1 MAVLEV
7 ENLKV
12 SYHTYAGEV
21 QSVRGI
27 SFQVENGET
36 LAIIGESGCGKS
48 VTARAIMQ
56 LIKGPQGEIK
66 EGSKISYNGRD
77 LLKMSKKELRE
88 YRGGECSIIFQ
99 DALVALNP
107 TMKIGKQIA
116 ESILLHQKID
126 KKEVNKEVIRLL
138 QLVGIPNPE
147 KRINDYP
154 FQFSGGMRQRVMIA
168 MAFAGNPKILIA
180 DEPTTALDVTI
191 QAQIM
196 DLIMD
201 LKNKLETAVILITHD
216 FGVVAGAADN
226 IAVMYAGTIIEYG
239 NCDEIFYNPKHPYTL
254 ALLKAVPK
262 MEWKS
267 KQLLDTIKGN
277 PPDLIAP
284 PKGCPF
290 AKRCEQCMN
299 ICLTD
304 IPDQVEIAKK
314 HLVSCH
320 LYHPENTN
328 GNKGSSRGGA
338 KNGRK

>member
-27 SFQVENGET
+27 SFQVDCGET

-48 VTARAIMQ
+48 VTARALMQ
-56 LIKGPQGEIK
+56 LVQRPQGEIK
-66 EGSKISYNGRD
+66 DGSKIRYNGKD
-77 LLKMSKKELRE
+77 ILSMNKKELRE

-107 TMKIGKQIA
+107 TMKVGKQI
-116 ESILLHQKID
+116 EENILLHQDLD
-126 KKEVNKEVIRLL
+126 KKLVKKEVIRLL
-138 QLVGIPNPE
+138 ELVGIPNAE
-147 KRINDYP
+147 RRRNQYP

-168 MAFAGNPKILIA
+168 MAIAGNPKILIA

-196 DLIMD
+196 ELIME
-201 LKNKLETAVILITHD
+201 LKEKLNTAVILITHD
-216 FGVVAGAADN
+216 FGVIAGAADK
-226 IAVMYAGTIIEYG
+226 IAVMYAGTIVEAG
-239 NCDEIFYNPKHPYTL
+239 RCEEIFYNPKHPYTW
-254 ALLKAVPK
+254 ALLNAVPK
-262 MEWKS
+262 MAWKS

-290 AKRCEQCMN
+290 AKRCEHCMN
-299 ICLTD
+299 ICLMEV
-304 IPDQVEIAKK
+304 PDCIELKDG
-314 HLVSCH
+314 HNVSCH
-320 LYHPENTN
+320 LYHKENKNPLVEFHN
-328 GNKGSSRGGA
+328 GGDNDGE
-338 KNGRK
+338 